1 MPISRHPPALAL
13 AFLLAAAPAAHAQ
26 RAFEQPQDPCKVKTG
41 HHLVNGGMMHLKVAV
56 ETGNERTRQERLDRA
71 QDVIVRAILE
81 NNQDDNPGAWYYLG
95 RYYVEAE
102 DPVGADSAFRR
113 MIALMP
119 ECEEEATR
127 YLARLQPAVR
137 AAALD
142 AWQAGAVDSAASL
155 LRLAGSLAPT
165 DPEIPFLQARLYAD
179 QRQFDSASK
188 YVDLGIEQ
196 AAGDTAYAQRQR
208 QVMLQVLRGREAVA
222 FESPGIQQFAEARL
236 RRDSIDQ
243 AIGYD
248 RARLETLIQEW
259 AGKNLRPETQQ
270 AVSRDS
276 ATLAERIS
284 IGEARRSEIAAAAA
298 RDSTAATTAFQD
310 VFAAYERYLAAYPD
324 DTEAVL
330 SLLRRHSLIGDVGGV
345 ERVAARL
352 EAMPDV
358 DAGELTQAGVGVFND
373 GHPAQAARLLEL
385 SAARNPYAPTTQY
398 ALARAYFAMRDTQHL
413 RQAAGRMV
421 ELDPLNPQSV
431 RMLAGAWELAG
442 EQDSVA
448 KYVALADSGLGL
460 AVTVTQFIQTA
471 GTATANGSIQ
481 NLSGSAS
488 APAALVFEFLDAS
501 GTVVGSATVDVPALE
516 SRRRHAFTAR
526 TEAPAA
532 VGWRYRARR

>member
-1 MPISRHPPALAL
+1 MPNPRYPPALAL
-13 AFLLAAAPAAHAQ
+13 AVLLAAAPATHAQ
-26 RAFEQPQDPCKVKTG
+26 RAFEQPQEPCKVKTG

-81 NNQDDNPGAWYYLG
+81 NNQADNPGAWYYLG

-102 DPVGADSAFRR
+102 NPVGADSAFRR
-113 MIALMP
+113 MLALAP
-119 ECEEEATR
+119 ECEEEAHR
-127 YLARLQPAVR
+127 YLERLEPAVR
-137 AAALD
+137 VAALD
-142 AWQAGAVDSAASL
+142 AWQAGAVDSAAGL
-155 LRLAGSLAPT
+155 LRLAGSLAPA

-188 YVDLGIEQ
+188 YVSIGIER

-222 FESPGIQQFAEARL
+222 FESPAIQQFAEARL
-236 RRDSIDQ
+236 RRDSVEQ
-243 AIGYD
+243 AIGHD
-248 RARLETLIQEW
+248 RARLETLIEEW

-276 ATLAERIS
+276 ATLAERIAV
-284 IGEARRSEIAAAAA
+284 GETRRAEIVTAAA
-298 RDSTAATTAFQD
+298 RDSSAAATVFRD

-324 DTEAVL
+324 DTEVVL
-330 SLLRRHSLIGDVGGV
+330 SLLRRYSLIGDVGGV
-345 ERVAARL
+345 ERVADRL
-352 EAMPDV
+352 EAMPEL

-373 GHPAQAARLLEL
+373 GHPAQAARVLEL
-385 SAARNPYAPTTQY
+385 SAGRNPYVPTTQH
-398 ALARAYFAMRDTQHL
+398 ALARAYYAMRDTQRL
-413 RQAAGRMV
+413 RRAADRMV

-442 EQDSVA
+442 EPDSVA

-460 AVTVTQFIQTA
+460 AVTVTQFIETA

-481 NLSGSAS
+481 NLSGGTS
-488 APAALVFEFLDAS
+488 APAALLFEFLDTS
-501 GTVVGSATVDVPALE
+501 GAVVGSATVDVPPLE

-532 VGWRYRARR
+532 VGWRYRPRR